1 MKRQDLTG
9 GQTDARKRQS
19 LGLKAHHAVLVVDDD
34 PQIRNALKRALR
46 GEPYDLLVADGGVQ
60 ALKIL
65 SQQPVQVV
73 VSDLVMPGMDG
84 ICLLSTVADR
94 SPGVIRMILSGQSD
108 SRLILDAI
116 NSGSI
121 YRYILKPWDNDHLK
135 IVIRQALALW
145 DLQAEREALLD
156 ALKTHNEHLEE
167 MVAQR
172 TRQMLAVER
181 QADIGR
187 YASQIVHNLSNPL
200 HALSAALE
208 LLAVYVAGDR
218 PVKEKMEK
226 GLRIARSAADD
237 LREIIGSI
245 LSHAREKAQFTLAP
259 MDVNAVIEKE
269 IAFFEMRPDF
279 KYKIE
284 KELLLDTTIPRIR
297 GNPIQIKQ
305 ILDNLIKNA
314 LDAMEGTTVRKLTV
328 RTAVEGDQVL
338 LRVSDT
344 GQGIPPEHL
353 DRIFSSDFTTK
364 PMGKGTGL
372 GLASVKTMVE
382 AYSGTI
388 RVASTV
394 GRGTTVDLRL
404 PAIKADSKKRHLWKG
419 MNHDTTRNLDG

>member
-1 MKRQDLTG
+1 MKTPEPTG
-9 GQTDARKRQS
+9 NNYDAWT
-19 LGLKAHHAVLVVDDD
+19 LKAHPLKVSHAVLVVDDD
-34 PQIRNALKRALR
+34 RQIRSAIKRTLR
-46 GEPYDLLVADGGVQ
+46 NEPYKLVVADSGMQ
-60 ALKIL
+60 ALDIL
-65 SQQPVQVV
+65 SGETVQVV
-73 VSDLVMPGMDG
+73 VSDLGMPGMDG
-84 ICLLSTVADR
+84 MSLLAAVADR
-94 SPGVIRMILSGQSD
+94 SPDVIRMVLSGHSD

-116 NSGSI
+116 NSGSV

-156 ALKTHNEHLEE
+156 ALQTHNQHLEK

-172 TRQMLAVER
+172 TLQMLAVER

-200 HALSAALE
+200 HALSAALQ
-208 LLAVYVAGDR
+208 LLDVYVSGDR

-226 GLRIARSAADD
+226 GLHIARSAADD

-245 LSHAREKAQFTLAP
+245 LSHAREEAQFTLAP
-259 MDVNAVIEKE
+259 MDVNPVIEKE
-269 IAFFEMRPDF
+269 ITFFEMSPDF

-284 KELLLDTTIPRIR
+284 KELLLDTAIPRIR

-314 LDAMEGTTVRKLTV
+314 LDAMADAPVKRLTV
-328 RTAVEGDQVL
+328 QTVAEEDHVVI
-338 LRVSDT
+338 RVSDT
-344 GQGIPPEHL
+344 GQGISPEHM
-353 DRIFSSDFTTK
+353 DRIFSSNFTTK
-364 PMGKGTGL
+364 PVGQGTGL

-388 RVASTV
+388 QVASTV
-394 GRGTTVDLRL
+394 DRGTTFDVRL
-404 PAIKADSKKRHLWKG
+404 PVIKADPKKTIHLE
-419 MNHDTTRNLDG
+419 RAEP

>member
-1 MKRQDLTG
+1 MITLEPTCIDHNAWTLNTCPPEV
-9 GQTDARKRQS
+9 T
-19 LGLKAHHAVLVVDDD
+19 HTVLVVDDD
-34 PQIRNALKRALR
+34 PQIRNALRRALR
-46 GEPYDLLVADGGVQ
+46 SEPYDLLVADGGAQ
-60 ALKIL
+60 ALNIL
-65 SQQPVQVV
+65 SESPIQVV
-73 VSDLVMPGMDG
+73 VSDLGMPGMDG
-84 ICLLSTVADR
+84 ISLLAAVADR
-94 SPGVIRMILSGQSD
+94 SPDVIRMILSGHSD
-108 SRLILDAI
+108 SQVILDAV
-116 NSGSI
+116 NGGSV

-135 IVIRQALALW
+135 VVIRQALALW
-145 DLQAEREALLD
+145 DLQAERQALLD
-156 ALKTHNEHLEE
+156 ALQAHNQHLEE
-167 MVAQR
+167 IVAQR

-200 HALSAALE
+200 HAVSAALE
-208 LLAVYVAGDR
+208 LLAVYIDGER

-245 LSHAREKAQFTLAP
+245 LFHAREEAQFILAP
-259 MDVNAVIEKE
+259 MDVNPVIEKE
-269 IAFFEMRPDF
+269 IAFFEMHPDF
-279 KYKIE
+279 KYKVK

-314 LDAMEGTTVRKLTV
+314 LDAVADTPTKRLTV
-328 RTAVEGDQVL
+328 QTLAEEDQVVI
-338 LRVSDT
+338 RVSDT
-344 GQGIPPEHL
+344 GQGISPQHM

-364 PMGKGTGL
+364 PIGKGTGL

-394 GRGTTVDLRL
+394 GRGTTVDLRI
-404 PAIKADSKKRHLWKG
+404 PAIKADPKKQTYVEREAS
-419 MNHDTTRNLDG
+419 